1 MYKKT
6 IELLANF
13 LQIEN
18 KKDRRKYNKGNIIP
32 INLNI
37 RQDQAYIKVQF
48 KKFLMTCKNSNM
60 VITSNRLQ
68 GYRVNLDEYNF
79 NNLDDR
85 NKLISIIDFTTKEI
99 LSNNEVP
106 IYLKFEF

>member
-1 MYKKT
+1 MYKET
-6 IELLANF
+6 IKLLANF

-18 KKDRRKYNKGNIIP
+18 RKDWREYNKGNIVP
-32 INLNI
+32 INLNSK
-37 RQDQAYIKVQF
+37 QDQAYIKVQF

-68 GYRVNLDEYNF
+68 GYRVNLDKYNF

-106 IYLKFEF
+106 AYLKFEF